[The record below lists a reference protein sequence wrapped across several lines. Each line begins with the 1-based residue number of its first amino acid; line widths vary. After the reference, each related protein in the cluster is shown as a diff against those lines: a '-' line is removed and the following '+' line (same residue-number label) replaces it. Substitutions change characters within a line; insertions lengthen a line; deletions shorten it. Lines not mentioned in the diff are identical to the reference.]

1 MAETSVLNLRINSKQ
16 ALAALNKFNSK
27 LNRLSK
33 TVSLKVSTPLIALE
47 GIALKTFS
55 EMEKGLTDI
64 TNLIDKGEGFKKYED
79 DLKGVQE
86 LAIEMGFAIDD
97 VNKSLFDNVSA
108 LGQGD
113 IALESYAEA
122 QKLAIGG
129 NAQLA
134 ETVDGITSIINAYGK
149 ETAVASDISNAFFT
163 AQQKGKTTVSEL
175 ANNIGKVAPIAKSAG
190 IGFKELLATMST
202 LTLGGLSTD
211 EATTSLRATISSLVK
226 PTKEAEKVLR
236 SLGVPVGALELQE
249 KGLGFALSQLSEAQ
263 KDNADILAQAIPNIR
278 ALTGVTSFSA
288 DKLEILRNTQEKM
301 NRDIKDGTGLNEA
314 YTDSL
319 DDFSIIAK
327 QTYGATKTLV
337 NEIGVL
343 LVDGL
348 DLKQLF
354 KDLGETAK
362 DLKTYIKEMSPE
374 MKTTALAITGIAT
387 VVPPAIVGVTG
398 FAASIGVMASALKI
412 ALPLLTAAA
421 IPLASMTAAT
431 MAGVGIGHVAFK
443 QINAEELKSIEIRQE
458 KLKLA
463 NEETD
468 LINKQTKE
476 ILDRKKAEEA
486 EFDLFM
492 KNTMAEIKLEN
503 KLWETQKARK
513 KDISSGYGKE
523 LGLAG
528 LSDPNK
534 LIRDLINFDLGI
546 SGLDDDSGDSKTNKG
561 GQEMFSNAV
570 LKGTQKALELENTKQ
585 GNKTEENQLK
595 ELKKQSRSLSD
606 ISSNQSE
613 EIIVDF

>member
-398 FAASIGVMASALKI
+398 FAASIGVMASALKK